1 MTMTPLRLFPLKE
14 EIAFMGVITGVGAT
28 IIFFPLLL
36 RFPPILRKIRTLHT
50 TPLSDVPGCPE
61 HYDEAFTS
69 ALFTLPDPN
78 NYLSVYSYIP
88 LDEGV
93 RFRHPRMPVC
103 RYFSLSLYAGLF
115 DPVQDQVPPSLCDMD
130 LVYNLD
136 ESFDVAICD
145 EEERPADI
153 SPANWLP
160 RHGVRDGLLVVRR
173 YGTLPGQ
180 RLDMPSFHSMGPSTP
195 KELKPA
201 HHSFS
206 GPHYAEKAPSHRFQ
220 RLLRVLAY
228 LGSVA
233 CALLLAGRWSAA
245 EITAVLLVA
254 GAMPAILLHLL
265 YARGRRKAKRVL
277 SDRAYKVNE
286 FTDPPEARVYDADSP
301 KAHPNHKYFSCPFDA
316 RKGDLLITGRI
327 FPGKQ
332 RMWTFVVYDEC
343 GLPQYQHFT
352 DETLRTSP
360 GAKPHLPGAGRGRK
374 GTEEPRALDGGKELA
389 GLAYRLVLTTDMR
402 RHSGREE
409 NVVDVS
415 RIPQG
420 LVLLRLIYPETRE
433 VFERSK
439 PSVTVLCTEDARG
452 HRKQA

>member
-1 MTMTPLRLFPLKE
+1 MTPLCLFPLKE
-14 EIAFMGVITGVGAT
+14 ETVFMGVIIGVGAT

-36 RFPPILRKIRTLHT
+36 RFPPILRKLRTLHT

-78 NYLSVYSYIP
+78 NYLSVYSYLP
-88 LDEGV
+88 LDEGI

-136 ESFDVAICD
+136 GSFDVAICD

-180 RLDMPSFHSMGPSTP
+180 RLDMPSFHSMGPGTP

-220 RLLRVLAY
+220 RLLRLLAY
-228 LGSVA
+228 LGAVA

-245 EITAVLLVA
+245 EITAILLVA
-254 GAMPAILLHLL
+254 GAMPAILLRLL

-277 SDRAYKVNE
+277 SDRAYKVGIRAWLSPPARSPAPQRVRTPDLLSWLASALLAYLFRLTVVFGFPPLNPQVNE

-301 KAHPNHKYFSCPFDA
+301 KAHPNHKYYSCPFDA
-316 RKGDLLITGRI
+316 R
-327 FPGKQ
+327 Q
-332 RMWTFVVYDEC
+332 
-343 GLPQYQHFT
+343 
-352 DETLRTSP
+352 
-360 GAKPHLPGAGRGRK
+360 GRK
-374 GTEEPRALDGGKELA
+374 KNLGILCSMRSARAPMLDERGF
-389 GLAYRLVLTTDMR
+389 R
-402 RHSGREE
+402 RHIR
-409 NVVDVS
+409 
-415 RIPQG
+415 
-420 LVLLRLIYPETRE
+420 PE
-433 VFERSK
+433 
-439 PSVTVLCTEDARG
+439 
-452 HRKQA
+452 Q